1 MTSPAPFRITAPRR
15 RRAALALFAVTA
27 AAACESATSDGTGED
42 AADLGV
48 DAKRQDAAGS
58 GGTGS
63 GGQTGGAGGTGGFG
77 GPGGQSG
84 GGQTGG
90 GQTGGNG
97 GDGGHGGTPGAL
109 IAAPAAPC
117 ELPSGPDARQADYD
131 VEMGRFV
138 ARIQAYAACR
148 KPGFMVFPQNA
159 PELARLPGYLD
170 FVAGIGKEDL
180 YYGADADAEPTDAE
194 QTREWEA
201 DLDLFTAAGK
211 LVLSVDYPFT
221 DEDVPD
227 FDAETRARIDEGY
240 RRAGAKGYAHYAS
253 VRNLGYPTVNP
264 GHEPDARGAP
274 VTTTAAV
281 NDWLYLLQPPED
293 LERAEYV
300 DLLSDQRFDL
310 LVIDA
315 EWDGEVLTG
324 PELAAV
330 HMNAGALVI
339 SYLSIGEAETYRAYW
354 NPRWDANGDGR
365 PDAGAPAWLGESNPD
380 WPDNYKVRYWMPGW
394 QALMLTRIDE
404 LIDAGFDGVYLDII
418 DAWECFDSGECRE

>member
-1 MTSPAPFRITAPRR
+1 MTSRTGRTAFALGVLLATT
-15 RRAALALFAVTA
+15 AALTLGCGADGDPEA
-27 AAACESATSDGTGED
+27 AADV
-42 AADLGV
+42 GV
-48 DAKRQDAAGS
+48 DAKRQDATAGS
-58 GGTGS
+58 GGGS
-63 GGQTGGAGGTGGFG
+63 GGGGTGGFA
-77 GPGGQSG
+77 
-84 GGQTGG
+84 
-90 GQTGGNG
+90 NG
-97 GDGGHGGTPGAL
+97 GDGTGGDGTGGDGAGGGTGGAAGDR
-109 IAAPAAPC
+109 IGAPVAPC
-117 ELPSGPDARQADYD
+117 ELPTGPDARQAPFD

-148 KPGFMVFPQNA
+148 KPGFLVFPQNA

-180 YYGADADAEPTDAE
+180 YFGAEADAVPTEGE
-194 QTREWEA
+194 QTTEWEV
-201 DLDLFTAAGK
+201 DLDRFTAAGK

-221 DEDVPD
+221 DEDVPE

-240 RRAGAKGYAHYAS
+240 RRASAKGYAHYAS

-264 GHEPDARGAP
+264 GHEPDARTEP
-274 VTTTAAV
+274 VTRTDAV

-293 LERAEYV
+293 LERAEYI

-324 PELAAV
+324 TELAAV
-330 HMNAGALVI
+330 HLNAGALVL
-339 SYLSIGEAETYRAYW
+339 SYLSIGEAETYRTYW

-404 LIDAGFDGVYLDII
+404 LIDAGFDGAYLDII